1 MLANGIHYLARRERY
16 TDLLKQAAH
25 ERLARASM
33 HQQAT
38 NRKIG
43 ITAIHWIGAHMI
55 KWGCTLQQ
63 CDTVMPCCSQA
74 TSRG

>member
-16 TDLLKQAAH
+16 TDFLKQAAQ

-33 HQQAT
+33 LQQAS
-38 NRKIG
+38 NRKIS

-63 CDTVMPCCSQA
+63 RDTVMPCCSQA
-74 TSRG
+74 TP